1 MTKYPYISIPLASIL
16 AIVGTATLFMGG
28 AVLFDFLGMRA
39 LEGNYV
45 SFVVMA
51 NWICGFIYLV
61 AAYGFWKQKIW
72 TEKLLWLSFL
82 ILVIGFAGFINHIY
96 LGGLYETKTIYAMSF
111 RSLLSLI
118 MAILAHFI
126 IRKK

>member
-16 AIVGTATLFMGG
+16 AIVGTATVFMGG

-111 RSLLSLI
+111 RSLLSLT

>member
-1 MTKYPYISIPLASIL
+1 MTKYPYISIPAATIL
-16 AIVGTATLFMGG
+16 AIIGAATVFMGG
-28 AVLFDFLGMRA
+28 AVLFDFFGMRA

-82 ILVIGFAGFINHIY
+82 ILVIAFAGFINHIY